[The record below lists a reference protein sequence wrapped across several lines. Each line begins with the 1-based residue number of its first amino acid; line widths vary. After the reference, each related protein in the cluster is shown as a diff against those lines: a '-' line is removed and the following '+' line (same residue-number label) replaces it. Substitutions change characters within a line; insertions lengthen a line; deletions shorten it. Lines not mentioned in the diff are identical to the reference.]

1 LRNRRKYLSDPT
13 EEVTTAAE
21 NLLADFLREVREIAA
36 VNKKKQERLEAK
48 RLANR
53 LEQERF
59 AAMNVALNGKSL
71 EDRPATDSRNFPN
84 TGEGTGLEASSPTG
98 EKQELETANERDTGG
113 KHDILGRFRVLICRI
128 VVWQPGQGVKVDH
141 TAIVEI
147 LINQLDEERES
158 SLSLGVSRAEGSV
171 TRR

>member
-1 LRNRRKYLSDPT
+1 LRTRRKYLSDPT

-36 VNKKKQERLEAK
+36 VNKKRHERLEAK

-59 AAMNVALNGKSL
+59 AAMNVALNGKPPENS
-71 EDRPATDSRNFPN
+71 PTTDSGNFSN
-84 TGEGTGLEASSPTG
+84 TGEGVTSGPTG

-113 KHDILGRFRVLICRI
+113 KHDVLARIRILMCWL

-141 TAIVEI
+141 AAIIEI

-158 SLSLGVSRAEGSV
+158 ALSLGVSRAEASV
-171 TRR
+171 P

>member
-36 VNKKKQERLEAK
+36 VNKKRQERLEAK

-59 AAMNVALNGKSL
+59 TAMNVALNGKPP
-71 EDRPATDSRNFPN
+71 ENGPATDSRNSPS
-84 TGEGTGLEASSPTG
+84 TGEGTGLEAGTITG
-98 EKQELETANERDTGG
+98 EKQELETVNERDTGG
-113 KHDILGRFRVLICRI
+113 KRGVLDAF
-128 VVWQPGQGVKVDH
+128 V
-141 TAIVEI
+141 
-147 LINQLDEERES
+147 
-158 SLSLGVSRAEGSV
+158 
-171 TRR
+171 